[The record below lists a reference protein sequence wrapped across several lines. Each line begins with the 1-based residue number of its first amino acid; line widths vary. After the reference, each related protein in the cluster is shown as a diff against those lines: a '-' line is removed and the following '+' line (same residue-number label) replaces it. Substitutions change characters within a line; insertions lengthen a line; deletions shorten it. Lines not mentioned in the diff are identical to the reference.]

1 MEENTLETGNTSRT
15 TPTPVFEIKKKPIGA
30 GGESVVFQGKEQ
42 ITNEDGS
49 ITTGPKSVVKVP
61 AGYNFNLTDAVN
73 STVQTVNGYDNF
85 FLGTDFGEPHIATNP
100 RNPLNSIC
108 AFNTKFIASLKKFL
122 SA

>member
-1 MEENTLETGNTSRT
+1 MKNIYTLIALILIFTGSAFSQGTDENL
-15 TPTPVFEIKKKPIGA
+15 
-30 GGESVVFQGKEQ
+30 
-42 ITNEDGS
+42 
-49 ITTGPKSVVKVP
+49 KSVVKVP

-108 AFNTKFIASLKKFL
+108 
-122 SA
+122 